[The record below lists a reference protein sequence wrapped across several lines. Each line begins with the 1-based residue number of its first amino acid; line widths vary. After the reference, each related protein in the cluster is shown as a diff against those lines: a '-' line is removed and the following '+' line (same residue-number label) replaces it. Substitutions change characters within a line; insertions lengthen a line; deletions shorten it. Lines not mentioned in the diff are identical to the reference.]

1 MCRWYYCLLRP
12 NTDREIFIPL
22 RIYAQICIITILHTV
37 WPEAFIRGSSAA
49 TEKKRYMIII
59 SALCRSFC
67 YGWCWCWGCLCCHY
81 SSIFSRLYIVTIP
94 LRFRFVFFLD
104 FMIALRARW
113 NSRDQLTDNYHIA
126 LIRDVSLEIYFIVAE
141 ILIHCLHAIDGYVWL
156 LLSHS
161 FSVSKDKQ
169 ISSFFGNVAEE
180 RWNVIPSFSR
190 DN

>member
-1 MCRWYYCLLRP
+1 MVVLLPTAAKHGSWDFHSIAYICANMYYHDSAHRLTGGIYSGLERSNKKKTIYDYYLCVVSVVLLWLVLVLRLLVL
-12 NTDREIFIPL
+12 PL
-22 RIYAQICIITILHTV
+22 LINFFSLVHRHDSVAFQIC
-37 WPEAFIRGSSAA
+37 
-49 TEKKRYMIII
+49 
-59 SALCRSFC
+59 
-67 YGWCWCWGCLCCHY
+67 
-81 SSIFSRLYIVTIP
+81 
-94 LRFRFVFFLD
+94 FFLD